1 MRVAQ
6 DNQPFKE
13 RYTIQ
18 DLEGLSRIQAHTI
31 RIWEKRYD
39 LLHPIRLG
47 NNVRYYSHKDLQKIL
62 NVAALY
68 HQGFKISRIA
78 SLAEAD
84 LEETV
89 RKEMLVDHQG
99 DFAGH
104 SLRMAMLNFDHALF
118 DQTIHLLLAQ
128 KTFREV
134 FRTVFLPFL
143 NDVGLMWQT
152 SVITV
157 AHEHFLTNLLR
168 QKILYQ
174 IDQLHAITVDPDQKI
189 FVLFLPDCEVH
200 ELGLLYAQ
208 YELMLH
214 GCRTIYLGQS
224 VPLESLSDLQT
235 AFPAIIFIT
244 AFTIHPQDD
253 KVADYLKN
261 VSKNLL
267 RKGYDE
273 LWVSGRKIHNPNSR
287 VKIKGIRYIM
297 GADEFI
303 ESIRSL
309 LSLPS

>member
-1 MRVAQ
+1 MVAQ
-6 DNQPFKE
+6 DNHPFKE

-18 DLEGLSRIQAHTI
+18 DLEGLSGIQAHTL
-31 RIWEKRYD
+31 RIWEKRFD
-39 LLHPIRLG
+39 LLHPMRSG
-47 NNVRYYSHKDLQKIL
+47 NNVRYYSHKDLQKLL
-62 NVAALY
+62 NIAALY
-68 HQGFKISRIA
+68 HQGYKISRIA
-78 SLAEAD
+78 SLTEAD

-89 RKEMLVDHQG
+89 RKEMLVDYQG
-99 DFAGH
+99 DYAGL
-104 SLRMAMLNFDHALF
+104 SLRMAMLNYDHVLF

-143 NDVGLMWQT
+143 NDIGLMWQT

-157 AHEHFLTNLLR
+157 AHEHFLSNLLR

-174 IDQLHAITVDPDQKI
+174 IDQLHAITVVPEQKV
-189 FVLFLPDCEVH
+189 FVLFLPDNEVH

-235 AFPAIIFIT
+235 SFPAIIFIT
-244 AFTIHPQDD
+244 SFTIHPQDD
-253 KVADYLKN
+253 KVVDYLKS

-267 RKGYDE
+267 RKGCDE
-273 LWVSGRKIHNPNSR
+273 LWVSGRKVQNPNAR
-287 VKIKGIRYIM
+287 EKIKGIRYIK

-303 ESIRSL
+303 ESVRSL
-309 LSLPS
+309 LSHLPA